1 MLQVASVRPGPASLV
16 IHKFMMFVPKWYNE
30 LEGNDYL
37 HGAEVASWACQSPP
51 NSIILSLMVGGA
63 GE

>member
-16 IHKFMMFVPKWYNE
+16 IHKFMMFVPEWHNV

-37 HGAEVASWACQSPP
+37 HGAEVASWACQPP
-51 NSIILSLMVGGA
+51 PSSINWSLMVGGA